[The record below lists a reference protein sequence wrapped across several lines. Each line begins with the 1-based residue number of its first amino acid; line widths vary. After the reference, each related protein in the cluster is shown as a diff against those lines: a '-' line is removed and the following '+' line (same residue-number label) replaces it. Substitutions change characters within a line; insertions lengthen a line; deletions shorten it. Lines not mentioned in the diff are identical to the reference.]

1 MPAMRAL
8 WSLRRCPGLRY
19 ARRPTLAAAF
29 HPGFIYAL
37 TPVSHYQL
45 FVTVQPDSLAQ
56 PGANLLGGGEF
67 TGHPHKPVAPGGD
80 RVREDRVAQMRR
92 APGRRLPPVQPVNFH
107 AGRKV
112 QWNFVAGVLDFHNDS
127 PPGVS

>member
-67 TGHPHKPVAPGGD
+67 TGHPHKPVAPAGIGYA
-80 RVREDRVAQMRR
+80 RIASRR
-92 APGRRLPPVQPVNFH
+92 CVVLP
-107 AGRKV
+107 AGACPRCS
-112 QWNFVAGVLDFHNDS
+112 Q
-127 PPGVS
+127 